1 MSRATM
7 LGVGAKRRGV
17 SAKTRLAAFV
27 DSSADA
33 VTGMTLEGV
42 VTHWN
47 PSAERIFGYTAAEMI
62 GQPITVIATAERS
75 DEVFANLRRV
85 ARGERIEHLEAV
97 RRRKDGTLVDVVLTV
112 SPVRDASGEIVGAAT
127 IARDVTEPR
136 AAARRRA
143 AEAEREARFDALT
156 GLPNRASFVR
166 KLREQIRESTEWGT
180 TFAILYAD
188 LDRFGEINDAF
199 GHEGGDGVLRDLGA
213 RIVACGPETV
223 ARVARLEMDTFAF
236 LLPAGSDVGQAV
248 RAAEEG
254 IEFLR
259 EPFALHEQRVHVS
272 ASIGIAAF
280 PAHGMSAED
289 LLRHGETAMVASK
302 RAQTRYA
309 VYGSALDVQSAGKI
323 ALLQDLRRALA
334 ANELTVHYQPQVD
347 FRTGRLVGAE
357 ALVRWPHPERGLIPP
372 LEFIPL
378 AEETGLIHQLT
389 PWVLK
394 RALAQQ
400 RAWQRAGLQL
410 RISVNVSMRN
420 LSDPEFPAL
429 VDALV
434 ATSGVDA
441 TSMTLEITEGAMMF
455 DPTRTIDVL
464 HGIRA
469 LGVNLSVDDFG
480 TGYSSLAFLSRLP
493 VNEVKIDRGF
503 VIDVLTPGPRAI
515 VQAVIDLGRAFG
527 IRVIAEG
534 VQDEDTWDQ
543 LYALG
548 CDVAQ
553 GYHLSPALP
562 PDDFA
567 SWASEHARSASVAL
581 DEGVDTRFGA
591 SAPGV
596 LDLPPGQTPLA
607 LDEVGLVDPRTR
619 LATKA
624 VLRDHLGRSLVLAA
638 RDERWV
644 GVLWLSI
651 ERLTL
656 VGIDGERVADEVL
669 RQCALRVQSAIRK
682 SDLASSFDAN
692 TIVVALTA
700 MAAPFHASA
709 VAARVLLTL
718 ARPLVVEGRERSV
731 RASSGVITTSDR
743 SISIDALLR
752 RARAA
757 AEEAVDSEAPL
768 RIDWG
773 P

>member
-1 MSRATM
+1 M
-7 LGVGAKRRGV
+7 LGVGGRRRGV
-17 SAKTRLAAFV
+17 SAKTRLATLVA
-27 DSSADA
+27 SSVDA
-33 VTGMTLEGV
+33 VTETTLEGV

-47 PSAERIFGYTAAEMI
+47 PSAERIFGYTAAEII
-62 GQPITVIATAERS
+62 GQSVALIATAERP
-75 DEVFANLRRV
+75 DEVFANLKRV
-85 ARGERIEHLEAV
+85 AHGERIEHLEAL

-112 SPVRDASGEIVGAAT
+112 SPVRNESGEIVGAVT

-136 AAARRRA
+136 AAALLRT
-143 AEAEREARFDALT
+143 AEAERLACFDALT
-156 GLPNRASFVR
+156 GLPNRASFLR
-166 KLREQIRESTEWGT
+166 KLREQVRESTEWGT

-188 LDRFGEINDAF
+188 LDRFGEINHAF
-199 GHEGGDGVLRDLGA
+199 GHDGGDSVLRELGA
-213 RIVACGPETV
+213 RIAAFGPETV
-223 ARVARLEMDTFAF
+223 ARVARMEMDTFAF
-236 LLPAGSDVGQAV
+236 LLPAGSEADQAV
-248 RAAEEG
+248 RVAEDG

-259 EPFALHEQRVHVS
+259 EPFALHEQRVHLS
-272 ASIGIAAF
+272 TSIGIAAF
-280 PAHGMSAED
+280 PVHGTSAED
-289 LLRHGETAMVASK
+289 LLRHAETAMVASK
-302 RAQTRYA
+302 RTQTRYA
-309 VYGSALDVQSAGKI
+309 VYGAALEVPSAGKI

-347 FRTGRLVGAE
+347 FRTGCLVGAE
-357 ALVRWPHPERGLIPP
+357 ALLRWPHPERGMISP

-400 RAWQRAGLQL
+400 RTWQRAGLEL
-410 RISVNVSMRN
+410 RMSVNVSMRN
-420 LSDPEFPAL
+420 LSDPEFLAL

-434 ATSGVDA
+434 TTSGVDA
-441 TSMTLEITEGAMMF
+441 TSMTLEITEGAMML

-493 VNEVKIDRGF
+493 LNEVKIDRGF
-503 VIDVLTPGPRAI
+503 VMDVLTPGPRAI

-527 IRVIAEG
+527 IRVVAEG
-534 VQDEDTWDQ
+534 VADEDTWDQ

-562 PDDFA
+562 PDAFA
-567 SWASEHARSASVAL
+567 SWASEHARSVSVAL
-581 DEGVDTRFGA
+581 EGVDTRFGA
-591 SAPGV
+591 NAPA
-596 LDLPPGQTPLA
+596 LDLPAGQTPLA
-607 LDEVGLVDPRTR
+607 LDEVGLVDPGTR

-624 VLRDHLGRSLVLAA
+624 VLRDHLSRSLALAA

-656 VGIDGERVADEVL
+656 FGIDGERIADEVL
-669 RQCALRVQSAIRK
+669 RQCALRVQSAIRT
-682 SDLASSFDAN
+682 SDLAAFFDAN

-700 MAAPFHASA
+700 MVAPFDASA

-718 ARPLVVEGRERSV
+718 ARPLEVEGRERSV
-731 RASSGVITTSDR
+731 RASSGVVTTSDR

-752 RARAA
+752 RARVA
-757 AEEAVDSEAPL
+757 AEEAADSQEPV
-768 RIDWG
+768 RIDREA
-773 P
+773 